1 MQNDSVEIFSGH
13 LGADPYLAYTK
24 KREPICE
31 MSVGLKNVQNET
43 IWKRIVVFGK
53 LAELCK
59 VHLKKGNRVFVHGRN
74 QLRKFTTYDGLE
86 KEVYEIRAFSV
97 GQSLL

>member
-1 MQNDSVEIFSGH
+1 MENDSIEIFSGH

-24 KREPICE
+24 KLEPICE
-31 MSVGLKNVQNET
+31 MSVGLKNIQNET
-43 IWKRIVVFGK
+43 IWKKIVVFGK

-59 VHLKKGNRVFVHGRN
+59 VHLRKGYRVFVQGRN
-74 QLRKFTTYDGLE
+74 QLRKFTTNNGLE

>member
-1 MQNDSVEIFSGH
+1 MQNDSIEIFLGH

-31 MSVGLKNVQNET
+31 MSVGLKNIQNGT
-43 IWKRIVVFGK
+43 IWKKIVVFGK

-74 QLRKFTTYDGLE
+74 QLRKFTTQDGLE
-86 KEVYEIRAFSV
+86 KEYYEIKAFSV